1 MRYSRLTAI
10 GWLLGKLIP
19 NSCRRCYLLG
29 ASLLRVYF
37 GMLFPLDGP
46 LDHLRD
52 LDPALL

>member
-1 MRYSRLTAI
+1 MRYSRLPAI

-19 NSCRRCYLLG
+19 NSCRCYLLG